1 MESRVQLVF
10 YGEVVQGFRLT
21 DVRDDLGD
29 LLEITEASRIALFS
43 GARIVLK
50 DRMDFFEAQGYEERL
65 RDLGARVHIEPDDFE
80 PTSQNVHGTTLAVAP
95 AHPAVAAPAP
105 AAVAAETIP
114 APAVPPT
121 VALPAFEEEVT
132 CPNCGERQ
140 AKRVMCRACGSDI
153 QMAIAYKRESESE
166 GRLRRLAQ
174 IRARRSLPPLPS
186 EAGAALD
193 APSPWGLGFSG
204 RLARLPYVTALA
216 CAILAINLL
225 LVIAI
230 PRPSV
235 FKLNLLII
243 GTVLLIAFIVRLS
256 VLRAHDFNG
265 SGWWAALLF
274 TPYVGAVGLLGL
286 AALPGTLDDNEHGG
300 RPRPGNALLTALAVV
315 AMVTTIVATY
325 RWIGT
330 LVAEVMPA
338 GGPALQI
345 PKQGEL
351 EARLPPEA
359 VTVFRD
365 EYIPA
370 PSHKAFALS
379 PSGAWGWRAGGASP
393 ESAAAAAL
401 EACDAKRGEYTR
413 PCDLANV
420 NGSWVSR

>member
-10 YGEVVQGFRLT
+10 YGEVVPGFRRV

-29 LLEITEASRIALFS
+29 LLEIDEASRTALFS

-50 DRMDFFEAQGYEERL
+50 DKMDFFEAQGYEERL

-80 PTSQNVHGTTLAVAP
+80 PTRSQAIESTPAAP
-95 AHPAVAAPAP
+95 PAAPAAAAPPP
-105 AAVAAETIP
+105 AAAAAETIP
-114 APAVPPT
+114 APSVPPT
-121 VALPAFEEEVT
+121 VALPAIEEEVT

-140 AKRVMCRACGSDI
+140 ARRVMCRACGSDI
-153 QMAIAYKRESESE
+153 QMAIAYKRESEAE
-166 GRLRRLAQ
+166 ERVRRLAQ
-174 IRARRSLPPLPS
+174 ARARRGLPPLPG
-186 EAGAALD
+186 EAGAALE
-193 APSPWGLGFSG
+193 AASAWGLGFSG

-216 CAILAINLL
+216 CAILGINVL

-230 PRPSV
+230 PRPTV
-235 FKLNLLII
+235 FTLNLLII
-243 GTVLLIAFIVRLS
+243 GTAVLIGFIVRLS

-274 TPYVGAVGLLGL
+274 VPYIGVVGLLGL
-286 AALPGTLDDNEHGG
+286 AALPGTPDENEHGG

-330 LVAEVMPA
+330 LVAEVMPT
-338 GGPALQI
+338 GGSALQI
-345 PKQGEL
+345 PKEGEL
-351 EARLPPEA
+351 EARLPPTA
-359 VTVFRD
+359 VPVFRD

-379 PSGAWGWRAGGASP
+379 PSGTWGWHAGAASP

-401 EACDAKRGEYTR
+401 EACDAKRQDYTR

-420 NGSWVSR
+420 NGNWVSR